1 MIDEATEITIAEM
14 DGLIKRMEEN
24 LVSKLS
30 PEPEDVRLI
39 LKILRQFTLMQ
50 TKLEGSSYLKQR
62 YLKLMGLVSSSENQN
77 TLFGSEN

>member
-14 DGLIKRMEEN
+14 DGLIKRMEES
-24 LVSKLS
+24 LESKLS
-30 PEPEDVRLI
+30 PEPEDVRLV